1 MFVMGKKR
9 LRIRNKLGLD
19 FFELILYFRHP
30 DTFDHMT
37 KPDEFY
43 ANVIETMTYLDTVL
57 PAGSHVFLTGL
68 ANGIYKSLNR

>member
-1 MFVMGKKR
+1 MLVK
-9 LRIRNKLGLD
+9 
-19 FFELILYFRHP
+19 RHP

-43 ANVIETMTYLDTVL
+43 KNVIDAMDYLDTVL

-68 ANGIYKSLNR
+68 ANGNI